1 MRIETYIPL
10 LWGYAAH
17 TSPFGVEVGFCIVMG
32 VNEMK
37 ERIREVLERRFRTS
51 PLVRRRVKLAELEEA
66 VMQSFEYN
74 GDYYDAGGRS
84 AFAGGIEG
92 LAAEGYLTP
101 IVKKTKYS
109 TTHLE
114 QAYWLAVHASGPE
127 GWSEPDMMRV
137 IGAQPL
143 NLDYYRKHPEAQTA
157 EVWEYI
163 ERIYQFMRN
172 AADRE
177 IITREERSLALFDQ
191 EKFLAERE
199 GRQLLARLGLNLE
212 LLRAELVHEA
222 FEYYLMPDR
231 PVRRILISENHSFY
245 HSAKKIM
252 QKERTVCG
260 MRPDMLIYGE
270 GWKIVS
276 SLYFLAERGID
287 PLDVELFYVG
297 DMDKKGWEIYG
308 TLKLGYPELKLRL
321 ALPVY
326 SAMHKQA
333 HRTYVYAKEQSACP
347 PQHLE
352 LVRQEA
358 AAVPGLLVCVD
369 TLLKENRRIPQEV
382 LNYEVMAR
390 LASG

>member
-1 MRIETYIPL
+1 
-10 LWGYAAH
+10 
-17 TSPFGVEVGFCIVMG
+17 
-32 VNEMK
+32 MK
-37 ERIREVLERRFRTS
+37 ERIRGVLEDKFRTS
-51 PLVRRRVKLAELEEA
+51 PLVRRRVKLAELEET

-74 GDYYDAGGRS
+74 ADYFDAGGRS
-84 AFAGGIEG
+84 AFAGGIEV

-114 QAYWLAVHASGPE
+114 QAYWLAVPASAPE
-127 GWSEPDMMRV
+127 GWGESAMMRV
-137 IGAQPL
+137 IGAKPL

-163 ERIYQFMRN
+163 ERIYSFMRN

-177 IITREERSLALFDQ
+177 IITREERSLELFDQ
-191 EKFLAERE
+191 EKFLAEPE
-199 GRQLLARLGLNLE
+199 GRQLLVRLGLNLE
-212 LLRAELVHEA
+212 LLRAEIVYEA
-222 FEYYLMPDR
+222 FEYYRIPDK

-252 QKERTVCG
+252 QKELTVCG

-308 TLKLGYPELKLRL
+308 NLKLSYPELKLRL

-326 SAMHKQA
+326 VAMHKQA
-333 HRTYVYAKEQSACP
+333 HRLYVYAKEQSACP

-358 AAVPGLLVCVD
+358 AAAHGLLQFMD